1 MKLFKKIFVVLEPQR
16 QDQPA
21 LERAAYLAKATDAS
35 LHLFVCAYDTAIGIA
50 TFMSGTHRKNI
61 IRTVVDGNKVMVD
74 RLAAPLLDDG
84 IELTTEVVWDRR
96 PSEAIVNALNRTEC
110 DLLMKLTT
118 VHSRVPEVIFSH
130 VDWNIL
136 RYAHCPVLL
145 VKSGQWDEIGQVLAA
160 VNAAPEDTI
169 HQELNTLILDTA
181 RNLAQGLDFEMHL
194 VSAYPAP
201 PVFVPIASGASHP
214 INYRRKMQQMVQTN
228 IGKLADKYL
237 VTSEHIHLVE
247 GPVDWVIP
255 KISREIV
262 AEFVVLGTVA
272 RQGVGGI
279 TLGNT
284 AEHILD
290 KLNCDVMVVKIA
302 DQSDA

>member
-1 MKLFKKIFVVLEPQR
+1 MKIFKKIFVVLEPQ
-16 QDQPA
+16 QQEQPA
-21 LERAAYLAKATDAS
+21 LERAGYLAKATDAS

-50 TFMSGTHRKNI
+50 TFISGTHRKNI
-61 IRTVVDGNKVMVD
+61 IRTVVDGNQVMVD
-74 RLAAPLLDDG
+74 RLAAPLREDG
-84 IELTTEVVWDRR
+84 IEITTEVVWDRR

-110 DLLMKLTT
+110 DLLMKLTS
-118 VHSRVPEVIFSH
+118 VHSRVPEVMFNH

-145 VKSGQWDEIGQVLAA
+145 VKSGQWDAIGQVLAA
-160 VNAAPEDTI
+160 VNAAPGDTVHED
-169 HQELNTLILDTA
+169 LNTLILETA
-181 RNLAQGLDFEMHL
+181 QNLARGLDFEMHL

-201 PVFVPIASGASHP
+201 PVFVPIASGANHP
-214 INYRRKMQQMVQTN
+214 INYRRKMLQMVQRN
-228 IGKLADKYL
+228 IGKLADTYQ
-237 VTSEHIHLVE
+237 VTDNHIHLVE

-262 AEFVVLGTVA
+262 AEFVVLGSVA

-290 KLNCDVMVVKIA
+290 KLNCDVMVVKITEQP
-302 DQSDA
+302 DP